1 MKITS
6 ASSASALLAF
16 ALFTTALPAQQI
28 TLPSQTP
35 TVDLTPAT
43 HAKAAAPATSAA
55 PAPVIAAA
63 PATTATPATT
73 AAPAAAP
80 AQTRAADSIPAT
92 TTSTIGVSKV
102 RIVRLSEVRG
112 VVQLDRNTGQGFEAA
127 LANQPI
133 IERARLRTGTGV
145 AEVEFEDNSSLR
157 VAPDSLVAFPRLE
170 LLPSGAKASTVD
182 VLKGTAYVSLVNTKG
197 NDFILT
203 FGQQKLHLQPSSH
216 VRLQLEPTQA
226 KLAVMDGTAQVEGPS
241 GVTEVGKKKTLTF
254 NLSSQNEPV
263 LAKNVAEEPFDSW
276 DHQST
281 DYHKRYASLSAFG
294 NSQYSYGVSDLSYYG
309 NFINTGC
316 GSMWRPYFVSA
327 GWDPF
332 SNGAWAYYPGAGYSW
347 VSPYP
352 WGWQPYHSGSWA
364 FCQGAGWGWQPG
376 GSWNGLTNAPSN
388 LTAMRGQPTGLL
400 PRPPARPPLS
410 GQSTLVPVNT
420 KPLTPS
426 ALGPSDSFVF
436 RHDSAGLG
444 VPRGSLGKLD
454 KFSQQAAQHGSATAV
469 VYAVPPGSSG
479 PQGNARMPNGG
490 PASSPRPGNATANH
504 TAPQAP
510 SAMAPHSVG
519 PQSPGGNMGMGASR
533 PTSNMGMG
541 GNAGVSGRPSTGAGR
556 PR

>member
-1 MKITS
+1 M
-6 ASSASALLAF
+6 
-16 ALFTTALPAQQI
+16 
-28 TLPSQTP
+28 
-35 TVDLTPAT
+35 
-43 HAKAAAPATSAA
+43 
-55 PAPVIAAA
+55 
-63 PATTATPATT
+63 
-73 AAPAAAP
+73 
-80 AQTRAADSIPAT
+80 
-92 TTSTIGVSKV
+92 
-102 RIVRLSEVRG
+102 RLSEVKG
-112 VVQLDRNTGQGFEAA
+112 AVQLDRNTGQGFEAA

-133 IERARLRTGTGV
+133 IEHARLQTGTGV

-157 VAPDSLVAFPRLE
+157 IAPDSLVAFPRLE
-170 LLPSGAKASTVD
+170 LLPSGGKASTVD

-226 KLAVMDGTAQVEGPS
+226 KLAVMEGTAQVEGPS

-254 NLSSQNEPV
+254 NLSNQNEPV
-263 LAKNVAEEPFDSW
+263 LAKNVTEEPFDSW
-276 DHQST
+276 DHQSA

-294 NSQYSYGVSDLSYYG
+294 NNSQYSYGVSDLSYYG
-309 NFINTGC
+309 SFINSGC

-327 GWDPF
+327 GWEPF

-376 GSWNGLTNAPSN
+376 GSWNGLSNAPSN
-388 LTAMRGQPTGLL
+388 LIAMRGQPTGLL

-426 ALGPSDSFVF
+426 ALGASDSFVF

-454 KFSQQAAQHGSATAV
+454 KFSEQAAQHGTATAV
-469 VYAVPPGSSG
+469 VYAVPPGG
-479 PQGNARMPNGG
+479 QQGNARTANGG
-490 PASSPRPGNATANH
+490 LQSGNAIANH

-510 SAMAPHSVG
+510 SAMAPHPMGS
-519 PQSPGGNMGMGASR
+519 QSTGGNMSTGISR
-533 PTSNMGMG
+533 PTSGMGMG
-541 GNAGVSGRPSTGAGR
+541 GSSMGGARSSASSGAGGAGR
-556 PR
+556 TH